1 MISETSDCDW
11 PVRRDLPLGDPVLF
25 QQLVHPADV
34 ALSEHR
40 PHLGALPDLGA
51 NRWRG
56 VCSSGEVLGVAVA
69 HGCTALL
76 GV

>member
-11 PVRRDLPLGDPVLF
+11 PVRRDLPLGD
-25 QQLVHPADV
+25 PADV